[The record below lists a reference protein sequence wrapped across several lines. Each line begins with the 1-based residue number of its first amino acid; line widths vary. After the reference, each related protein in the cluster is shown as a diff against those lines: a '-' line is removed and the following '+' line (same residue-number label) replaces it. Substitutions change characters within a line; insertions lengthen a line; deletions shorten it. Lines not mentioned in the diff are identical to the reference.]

1 MAYYQLTIVSRVS
14 EIADDSR
21 SRRYNSRQEEE
32 KENKASIMLIDDE
45 PDALLTYKTF
55 LSSEGYATYRR
66 LRSDKDNK
74 FTIALYKV
82 ALVIMALLFSSSLQI
97 HGLYAK
103 FLLDTIL
110 KSKRLHFYL
119 KSWHIPQSVPQM
131 WVKNSCITMFPTSLY
146 TLGL

>member
-74 FTIALYKV
+74 FTIALYNRR
-82 ALVIMALLFSSSLQI
+82 
-97 HGLYAK
+97 
-103 FLLDTIL
+103 
-110 KSKRLHFYL
+110 RLW
-119 KSWHIPQSVPQM
+119 S
-131 WVKNSCITMFPTSLY
+131 
-146 TLGL
+146 